1 MNMMRTYKKWCSI
14 SVGLLYV
21 VSGLLKVMD
30 PVGTSLIVES
40 YFHFMHL
47 PESVLVAKIVGA
59 VLGALET
66 VAGFAAVFCVWPMI
80 TRWIIL
86 GMQSSFTL
94 LSLALV
100 IWNPQM
106 HCGCFG
112 EAIHLTH
119 WQTFIKN
126 IVLIGLLGFAYFPLW
141 KTTKTKMWQ
150 YIAFAFS
157 VVLLAGFAVYS
168 WYYIP
173 IIDFTDYKVGTEI
186 IDQREYWELSED
198 ERKDRATIPMLG
210 ADDTPNP
217 DLTKGKWAIVSLYDL
232 PEDNLL
238 FWTRYMVNFR
248 MLKKQGYEVL
258 VLTSAPESQ
267 MNEKIQMFAELP
279 FLCSE
284 ETLEEMREALYLTSR
299 TTAISLNRNNG
310 GVTFLTDGMITRK
323 RVAKDYPEISCLSI
337 SNHYGS

>member
-1 MNMMRTYKKWCSI
+1 MNTMFKKWCSI
-14 SVGLLYV
+14 AVGLLYV
-21 VSGLLKVMD
+21 ASGLLKVMD
-30 PVGTSLIVES
+30 PVGTGLIVEA
-40 YFHFMHL
+40 YFRFMHL
-47 PESVLVAKIVGA
+47 PESVLVAKILGV

-66 VAGFAAVFCVWPMI
+66 AVGFAAVFCVWPRI
-80 TRWIIL
+80 TRWIML
-86 GMQSSFTL
+86 GMQSAFTL

-126 IVLIGLLGFAYFPLW
+126 IVLMGMLWFAYFPLW
-141 KTTKTKMWQ
+141 ETVKTKIWQ
-150 YIAFAFS
+150 YIALASS
-157 VVLLAGFAVYS
+157 VALMAGFAVYS

-173 IIDFTDYKVGTEI
+173 IIDFTDYKIGTEI
-186 IDQREYWELSED
+186 VEQRDYWELTE
-198 ERKDRATIPMLG
+198 EEMKGRATIPMLG
-210 ADDTPNP
+210 ADDKPNP
-217 DLTKGKWAIVSLYDL
+217 DLTRGTWAIISLYDL
-232 PEDNLL
+232 PEGNLL
-238 FWTRYMVNFR
+238 FWARYMVNFR
-248 MLKKQGYEVL
+248 MLKKQGYEVV

-279 FLCSE
+279 FLCSK

-310 GVTFLTDGMITRK
+310 GVTFLTDGVITRK
-323 RVAKDYPEISCLSI
+323 RVGKDYTEISSVF
-337 SNHYGS
+337 

>member
-1 MNMMRTYKKWCSI
+1 MNTMFRKCCSI
-14 SVGLLYV
+14 VVGLVYV
-21 VSGLLKVMD
+21 ASGLLKVMD
-30 PVGTSLIVES
+30 PVGTGLIVEA
-40 YFHFMHL
+40 YFRFMHI
-47 PESVLVAKIVGA
+47 PESVLVAKILGV

-66 VAGFAAVFCVWPMI
+66 AVGFAAVFCVWPRI
-80 TRWIIL
+80 TRWIML
-86 GMQSSFTL
+86 GMQSSFTI

-126 IVLIGLLGFAYFPLW
+126 IVLMGMLWFAYFPLW
-141 KTTKTKMWQ
+141 ETVKTKIWQ
-150 YIAFAFS
+150 YIALASS
-157 VVLLAGFAVYS
+157 VALMAGFAVYS

-173 IIDFTDYKVGTEI
+173 IIDFTDYKIGTEI
-186 IDQREYWELSED
+186 VEQRDYWELTE
-198 ERKDRATIPMLG
+198 EEMKGRATIPMLG
-210 ADDTPNP
+210 ADDKPNP
-217 DLTKGKWAIVSLYDL
+217 DLTRGTWAIISLYDL
-232 PEDNLL
+232 PEGNLL
-238 FWTRYMVNFR
+238 FWARYMVNFR
-248 MLKKQGYEVL
+248 MLKKQGYEVV

-279 FLCSE
+279 FLCSK

-310 GVTFLTDGMITRK
+310 GVTFLTDGVITRK
-323 RVAKDYPEISCLSI
+323 RVAKDYPEIVM
-337 SNHYGS
+337 Y

>member
-1 MNMMRTYKKWCSI
+1 MNTMFKKWCSI
-14 SVGLLYV
+14 AVGLLYV

-30 PVGTSLIVES
+30 PVGTGLIVEA
-40 YFHFMHL
+40 YFRFMHL
-47 PESVLVAKIVGA
+47 PESVFVAKILGV

-66 VAGFAAVFCVWPMI
+66 AVGFAAVFCVWPRI
-80 TRWIIL
+80 TRWIML
-86 GMQSSFTL
+86 GVQSSFTL
-94 LSLALV
+94 LSLTLV

-126 IVLIGLLGFAYFPLW
+126 IVLMGMLWFAYFPLQEA
-141 KTTKTKMWQ
+141 TKTKMWQ

-157 VVLLAGFAVYS
+157 IILMAGFAVYS

-173 IIDFTDYKVGTEI
+173 IIDFTDYKIGTEI
-186 IDQREYWELSED
+186 VEQRDYWEFSED
-198 ERKDRATIPMLG
+198 ERKARATIPMLG
-210 ADDTPNP
+210 ADDKPNP
-217 DLTKGKWAIVSLYDL
+217 DLTKGTWAIISLYDL
-232 PEDNLL
+232 PEGNIR

-248 MLKKQGYEVL
+248 ILKKQGYEVA
-258 VLTSAPESQ
+258 VVTSAPESQ
-267 MNEKIQMFAELP
+267 MNEKIQMFADLP

-299 TTAISLNRNNG
+299 TTAISLNRNSG
-310 GVTFLTDGMITRK
+310 GVTFLTDGVITRK
-323 RVAKDYPEISCLSI
+323 RVAKDYPEISSVFK
-337 SNHYGS
+337 Y